1 MSIYRCFRVVLL
13 SVFFSNLTNAQII
26 GSNAYLIGDYVEVG
40 IAGDGGFEGAD
51 TALGFVA
58 GAHFRSANPY
68 LGFVTDPTMSS
79 WSQFDGDF
87 FTPGDPE
94 NGWGIELGGIEGVK
108 ANNNCSFY
116 STGTT
121 GTPQMI
127 PGFITDYVNNSGAM
141 SVCWD
146 GDYVGSGYDVS
157 IHINYSLNQA
167 DLFYSTEV
175 TIKNNGPGIIDTIY
189 YHRNIDPDNNV
200 YLTGNYSTVNSIISQ
215 GDIACSKALVTAEQS
230 LPWGSY
236 IGLAAFGENFR
247 VTYGGFSNRDASDLW
262 NYGTG
267 GIVGTPGSV
276 SSADE
281 AISLAYFIE
290 NLDSG
295 MAETF
300 RYVIILDSS
309 QTDNALNHLFQF
321 QYAGD
326 LIGPISNCEPVADTV
341 FTCTSNP
348 VDIMVVGQAVNDFT
362 WTWSPSIGLDTL
374 DGVVVNANPDS
385 TTTYTATG
393 TPISSCFTSQI
404 TKDIIV
410 VSLPGPNL
418 HYVDPGRQ
426 CSAFDLSTLV
436 YTDSSGLMGTMASF
450 QSQIP
455 TSAADTTNALGTL
468 IMHQGDTVFLVIS
481 DTITGCFDYEQIV
494 IDWGVSIDLT
504 LIMVPS
510 DCGLNN
516 GSINVAAVSGGSAPY
531 TYQWFSGPSDSL
543 YAGIGPGFYTITVTD
558 SAGCSVDSLIALA
571 SVGSAVIGSLVGL
584 TPSECNMPNGSFTVV
599 GSGGLGDYSYD
610 IGVGPQMSGSFS
622 GLMSGSYLVLVT
634 DSAGCADLV
643 NVEVS
648 DTSTLALTLLSQ
660 NSENCSGSNGSLEV
674 EGSGGALGYAYN
686 IGFGNQS
693 SGIFNG
699 LAAGVYSVEVIDAG
713 GCTDTL
719 EVTIIDSVLI
729 EISLVYVSDALCA
742 KNNGEIEVNGESG
755 VSPFSYNI
763 GIGPQSN
770 GLFTELYPGQYTI
783 VVTDSLGC
791 MDSLIVDVGDTNTL
805 SYLILNVIDENCG
818 FENGLIDVVASG
830 GIGPYT
836 YSLDGSSQT
845 SGLFE
850 GLNSGTLSLTIADS
864 IGCVLNA
871 IIEVNSIP
879 LEIDLGSDIVSCEP
893 VILSSDEGS
902 SYFWSTSETE
912 QIIEVNS
919 TGVYTLDYEFN
930 GCFASDSISVTIN
943 PKTSIMV
950 PNVFTPDGNGQND
963 EFKISGLNIQKYH
976 IVIYNRWGIQL
987 FESNS
992 ISNSW
997 DGMGSKGIMEEGVY
1011 FWTID
1016 YINPC
1021 IGPEIQ
1027 FEKGIFHLY
1036 D

>member
-1 MSIYRCFRVVLL
+1 MLVHRLFYTAIFGLFL
-13 SVFFSNLTNAQII
+13 SHLGVSQIV
-26 GSNAYLIGDYVEVG
+26 GDNAYLIGDYVEVG

-68 LGFVTDPTMSS
+68 FGFVADPSMSG
-79 WSQFDGDF
+79 WTQFDGDF

-94 NGWGIELGGIEGVK
+94 NGWGLELGGIDGVM

-116 STGTT
+116 TSG
-121 GTPQMI
+121 GPQRI
-127 PGFITDYVNNSGAM
+127 PGSITDYVNNSGAM

-175 TIKNNGPGIIDTIY
+175 TVKNNGPGIIDTIY

-200 YLTGNYSTVNSIISQ
+200 SLSSSYSTVNSIISQ
-215 GDIACSKALVTAEQS
+215 GDTACSKALVTAEQS

-247 VTYGGFSNRDASDLW
+247 VTHGGFSNRDASELW

-290 NLDSG
+290 NLDPG

-300 RYVIILDSS
+300 RYVVILDSS
-309 QTDNALNHLFQF
+309 QTDNAINNLFQF
-321 QYAGD
+321 QYSGD

-362 WTWSPSIGLDTL
+362 WTWAPSIGLDTL
-374 DGVVVNANPDS
+374 DGVVVNANPTA

-404 TKDIIV
+404 TKDIV
-410 VSLPGPNL
+410 VVFLPGPSL

-426 CSAFDLSTLV
+426 CGDFDLSTLV
-436 YTDSSGLMGTMASF
+436 YTDSSGLIGTMTSF

-455 TSAADTTNALGTL
+455 ASAADTTNALGTL
-468 IMHQGDTVFLVIS
+468 HMLQGDTVFLVIA
-481 DTITGCFDYEQIV
+481 DTVTGCFDYEQII
-494 IDWGVSIDLT
+494 IDWGVPLDLT
-504 LIMVPS
+504 LVTVPS

-516 GSINVAAVSGGSAPY
+516 GSINVAVVSGGTAPY

-543 YAGIGPGFYTITVTD
+543 YAGIGPGFYFITVTD
-558 SAGCSVDSLIALA
+558 SAGCSVDSLVALA
-571 SVGSAVIGSLVGL
+571 SIGSTVNGALIGL
-584 TPSECNMPNGSFTVV
+584 TPSECNMPNGSFTVA

-610 IGVGPQMSGSFS
+610 IGLGPQISGSFS
-622 GLMSGSYLVLVT
+622 GLLSGNYLVLVT

-643 NVEVS
+643 NVDVL
-648 DTSTLALTLLSQ
+648 DTSTLALTLLNQ
-660 NSENCSGSNGSLEV
+660 NFENCSGSNGSLEV
-674 EGSGGALGYAYN
+674 EGADGAPGYEYN

-699 LAAGVYSVEVIDAG
+699 LTAGVYSVEVIDAG
-713 GCTDTL
+713 GCKDTI

-729 EISLVYVSDALCA
+729 EISLVFVSDALCA

-755 VSPFSYNI
+755 ISPFSYNL
-763 GIGPQSN
+763 GVGPQSN
-770 GLFTELYPGQYTI
+770 GLFTGLYSGQYTI

-791 MDSLIVDVGDTNTL
+791 MDSIIVDVGDTSTL
-805 SYLILNVIDENCG
+805 NYSVLNVIGENCG
-818 FENGLIDVVASG
+818 FDNGLIDVVASG
-830 GIGPYT
+830 GIGPYN
-836 YSLDGSSQT
+836 YNLDGLSQT

-850 GLNSGTLSLTIADS
+850 ELNSGALSLTITDS
-864 IGCVLNA
+864 IGCVLNS

-879 LEIDLGSDIVSCEP
+879 LEIDLGSDVVSCDP
-893 VILSSDEGS
+893 IILTSIEGT
-902 SYFWSTSETE
+902 SYYWSTSETE
-912 QIIEVNS
+912 QIIEVNI
-919 TGVYTLDYEFN
+919 TGIYSLDYEYN
-930 GCFASDSISVTIN
+930 GCFASDSILVTIYPN
-943 PKTSIMV
+943 ISISV

-963 EFKISGLNIQKYH
+963 EFKISGINIQNYH
-976 IVIYNRWGIQL
+976 IVIYNRWGIKL

-992 ISNSW
+992 ISSSW

-1016 YINPC
+1016 YVNPC
-1021 IGPEIQ
+1021 LGPETQ
-1027 FEKGIFHLY
+1027 FDNGAFHLF